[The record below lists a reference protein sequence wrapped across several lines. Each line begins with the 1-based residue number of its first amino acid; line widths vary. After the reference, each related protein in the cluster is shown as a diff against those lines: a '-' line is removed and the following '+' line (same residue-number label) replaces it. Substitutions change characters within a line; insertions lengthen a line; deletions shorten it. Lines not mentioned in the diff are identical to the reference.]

1 MDNETLIDLKLKV
14 KYRLPE
20 YLEKAKLPL
29 DKSDPE
35 NPRTI
40 CPCCRHNIT
49 LDENLL
55 LKGLLIIW
63 EKNRGNRRK
72 TR

>member
-35 NPRTI
+35 NLKTI
-40 CPCCRHNIT
+40 CPCCAGYAKSVVFS
-49 LDENLL
+49 L
-55 LKGLLIIW
+55 
-63 EKNRGNRRK
+63 
-72 TR
+72 

>member
-35 NPRTI
+35 NLKTI
-40 CPCCRHNIT
+40 CPCCAGYA
-49 LDENLL
+49 
-55 LKGLLIIW
+55 KGIVV
-63 EKNRGNRRK
+63 NRS
-72 TR
+72 